1 MGDNMEN
8 FESLRYNVQFK
19 YFNRTEDKIDIV
31 EKNISHKI
39 MEILSILEK
48 KDKILFRGF
57 SCKNINSNF
66 WEWIFEVG
74 EKGASFRKNMK
85 ISTEEKSVN
94 YFSNHNITAK
104 ENYENL
110 LSDIQKEIMPKY
122 IQKYEHLLV
131 DYEKL
136 EKRLNEYRELNKIDY
151 KDMYYLLLL
160 WLHNIGNDTGYKH
173 DSPLI
178 STTTSMEVA
187 FKFANNNKNN
197 NKNNNNKN
205 NNKDYIFV
213 ILECEN
219 GICDFFETERLNNIL
234 KEINVKWHENK
245 NKEVMFKDAIFPQ
258 CIIGILEKCEENYEE
273 HYNFILNP
281 ALIDIINNFEN
292 FTVSNEEVAT
302 ILLYLGISVNQDR
315 FEEGFQSLGYDK
327 WTNQIGDNR
336 KIITNDE
343 SFDVTTINNILNDS
357 NNKN

>member
-1 MGDNMEN
+1 MGDNMKN
-8 FESLRYNVQFK
+8 LESLRYNINFK
-19 YFNRTEDKIDIV
+19 YFNRTKDKIDIV
-31 EKNISHKI
+31 EKNISDKI
-39 MEILSILEK
+39 MEILSILER

-57 SCKNINSNF
+57 SSKNINSNF

-74 EKGASFRKNMK
+74 EKGASFRKNTK

-110 LSDIQKEIMPKY
+110 LSDIQKKIMPKY
-122 IQKYEHLLV
+122 IPKYEHLLI

-160 WLHNIGNDTGYKH
+160 WLHNIGNDTGYKN

-187 FKFANNNKNN
+187 LEFANYER
-197 NKNNNNKN
+197 NNNNKN
-205 NNKDYIFV
+205 KKKDYIFV

-219 GICDFFETERLNNIL
+219 NICDFFETERLNNIL
-234 KEINVKWHENK
+234 KEIKVKWHENK

-258 CIIGILEKCEENYEE
+258 CIIGILEKCKDN
-273 HYNFILNP
+273 YNFILNP

-302 ILLYLGISVNQDR
+302 FLLYLGISVNQDR

-343 SFDVTTINNILNDS
+343 SFDVTKINTIFEKSQINTDVNLF
-357 NNKN
+357 

>member
-1 MGDNMEN
+1 MGDNMKN
-8 FESLRYNVQFK
+8 LESLKYNIKFK
-19 YFNRTEDKIDIV
+19 YFNRTKDKIDIV
-31 EKNISHKI
+31 EKNISDKI
-39 MEILSILEK
+39 MEILSILER

-57 SCKNINSNF
+57 SSKNINSNF

-74 EKGASFRKNMK
+74 EKGASFRKNTK
-85 ISTEEKSVN
+85 ISIKEKSLN
-94 YFSNHNITAK
+94 YFSNHIITAK

-110 LSDIQKEIMPKY
+110 LLDIQDRIIPNYKY
-122 IQKYEHLLV
+122 NYLV
-131 DYEKL
+131 SDYEKL
-136 EKRLNEYRELNKIDY
+136 QERLEKYRIKNNIKYE
-151 KDMYYLLLL
+151 DMYYLLLL

-197 NKNNNNKN
+197 N

-219 GICDFFETERLNNIL
+219 GICDFFETDRLNKIL
-234 KEINVKWHENK
+234 KEINVNWHK
-245 NKEVMFKDAIFPQ
+245 NIHKEVMFKDAIFPQ
-258 CIIGILEKCEENYEE
+258 CIIGILEKCKDN
-273 HYNFILNP
+273 YNFILNP

-292 FTVSNEEVAT
+292 FTVSNEEVAS
-302 ILLYLGISVNQDR
+302 ILLDWGITVNQDR
-315 FEEGFQSLGYDK
+315 FEKGLQSLGYDK
-327 WTNQIGDNR
+327 WTNQIEYNR

>member
-1 MGDNMEN
+1 MGDNMESL
-8 FESLRYNVQFK
+8 ESLRYNVQLK
-19 YFNRTEDKIDIV
+19 YFNRTKDKIDIV
-31 EKNISHKI
+31 EKNISDKI
-39 MEILSILEK
+39 MEILSILER

-57 SCKNINSNF
+57 SSENISSNF

-74 EKGASFRKNMK
+74 EKGASFRKDTK
-85 ISTEEKSVN
+85 ISTKKKRVN
-94 YFSNHNITAK
+94 YFSDHNKTAK
-104 ENYENL
+104 SNYENL
-110 LSDIQKEIMPKY
+110 LSDIQNKIMPKY
-122 IQKYEHLLV
+122 IQKYEHLLI

-136 EKRLNEYRELNKIDY
+136 EKKLNEYRDLKKIDY

-160 WLHNIGNDTGYKH
+160 WLHNIGNYTGYKH

-187 FKFANNNKNN
+187 FKFANNNKN
-197 NKNNNNKN
+197 
-205 NNKDYIFV
+205 KDYIFV

-219 GICDFFETERLNNIL
+219 GICDFFETNRLNKIL
-234 KEINVKWHENK
+234 KEIHVNWHENIH
-245 NKEVMFKDAIFPQ
+245 KEVMFKDAIFPQ
-258 CIIGILEKCEENYEE
+258 CIIGILEKYEEN
-273 HYNFILNP
+273 YNFILNP

-302 ILLYLGISVNQDR
+302 FLLYLGISVNQDR

-343 SFDVTTINNILNDS
+343 SFGVTTINNILNDS

>member
-1 MGDNMEN
+1 MKNL
-8 FESLRYNVQFK
+8 ESLRYNIEFK
-19 YFNRTEDKIDIV
+19 YFNRNEDKSDIV
-31 EKNISHKI
+31 EKNISDKI
-39 MEILSILEK
+39 MEILSILERK
-48 KDKILFRGF
+48 GKILFRGF
-57 SCKNINSNF
+57 SSKNINSNF

-122 IQKYEHLLV
+122 IQKYEHLLI

-160 WLHNIGNDTGYKH
+160 WLHNIGNDTGYKY

-187 FKFANNNKNN
+187 LKFAHYKNKNIN
-197 NKNNNNKN
+197 
-205 NNKDYIFV
+205 DYIFV
-213 ILECEN
+213 ILACEN
-219 GICDFFETERLNNIL
+219 GICDFFETDCLNNIL
-234 KEINVKWHENK
+234 KEINVNWHKND

-258 CIIGILEKCEENYEE
+258 CIIGILEKCKNN
-273 HYNFILNP
+273 YNFILNP
-281 ALIDIINNFEN
+281 ALLDIINNFEKFIVSDEAVAN
-292 FTVSNEEVAT
+292 FV
-302 ILLYLGISVNQDR
+302 LKLGISVNQDR
-315 FEEGFQSLGYDK
+315 FEEGLQLLGYDK
-327 WTNQIGDNR
+327 WTNQIGYNR
-336 KIITNDE
+336 KIITNYE
-343 SFDVTTINNILNDS
+343 SFDVTTINSILKDS